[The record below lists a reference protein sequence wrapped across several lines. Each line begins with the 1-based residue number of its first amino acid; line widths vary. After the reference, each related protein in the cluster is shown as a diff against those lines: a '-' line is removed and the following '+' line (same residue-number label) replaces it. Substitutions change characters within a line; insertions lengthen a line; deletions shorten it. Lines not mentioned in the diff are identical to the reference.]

1 MSMDRLEGGRALLD
15 IFRHSLRSSWPL
27 CLLVLIFF
35 TLGLICGAL
44 SLTFLPPVQIQ
55 ELHDYI
61 NTFIKQARNLDLEAG
76 RVAWEAM
83 YGKMLIMVV
92 LYLLGLTFIG
102 IPVILALVF
111 LKGFVLG
118 FTVAFLNY
126 DLAWSGLLLALACII
141 PQHLL
146 YLPALFVGAVAS
158 LSFALVLLPRP
169 SSTWSKI
176 WRSFARYT
184 GVMLVALTVAVGAGL
199 VEAFLTPW
207 LARMVVGI
215 LE

>member
-1 MSMDRLEGGRALLD
+1 MLD
-15 IFRHSLRSSWPL
+15 VFRNSLRSSWPL
-27 CLLVLIFF
+27 CLLVLIIF

-44 SLTFLPPVQIQ
+44 NLTFLPPVKIQ

-61 NTFIKQARNLDLEAG
+61 NAFIKQARDLDLNTG

-83 YGKMLIMVV
+83 YNKMIIMAT

-102 IPVILALVF
+102 IPVILGLVF

-118 FTVAFLNY
+118 FTVAFLNH

-146 YLPALFVGAVAS
+146 YLPALFVGTVAA
-158 LSFALVLLPRP
+158 LSFALVFFPHS
-169 SSTWSKI
+169 SSTWGEI
-176 WRSFARYT
+176 WMSFARYT
-184 GVMLVALTVAVGAGL
+184 GVMLVALAVAVGAGL
-199 VEAFLTPW
+199 VEAFFTPW
-207 LARMVVGI
+207 LTRMVIGI
-215 LE
+215 LKGTL